1 MKKEELRECQFIDE
15 ALKFYT
21 YEDFYR
27 DKKTIKAMYRTL
39 ENKIFYKWFIYANIH
54 MSLVQKDAIWEYL
67 NGDDFKNLSAHLREK
82 NGRR

>member
-27 DKKTIKAMYRTL
+27 DKKTIKNILINDTL
-39 ENKIFYKWFIYANIH
+39 TKKTTQQT
-54 MSLVQKDAIWEYL
+54 L
-67 NGDDFKNLSAHLREK
+67 
-82 NGRR
+82 